1 MEQKITE
8 VDVVVVGG
16 GSAGSTAAIRA
27 QKDLPLGRVLLLEKA
42 HVKRSGAIAIGM
54 DGLNNAVIPGHA
66 TPEQYVKEITMAN
79 DGIVNQRAVLAYA
92 ERSYEMIQQLDGW
105 GVKFQ
110 KTESGDFDVK
120 KVHHNGSYV
129 LPMPEGYDLKKILTK
144 MIRRSGVRVSNRVM
158 ATRLLTGPDGRVAGV
173 LGLDVRDGS
182 VEVIRA
188 KTVILCCGASG
199 RLGLPASGYLF
210 GTYENPANAGD
221 GYALA
226 YHAGAELTGIECFQ
240 INPLIKDYNGPACAY
255 VTGPLGGH
263 TVNAHGHR
271 FIESDYWSG
280 QMMLEFYRELHSE
293 NGPVYLK
300 LNHLAPETLTEI
312 ERVLHRTERPSRGRF
327 HAGRGNS
334 YADDLVEMHISE
346 IGLCSGHSGS
356 GVAVNERGET
366 TVAGLYAAGDMACV
380 PHNYLL
386 GAMTYGQICAEN
398 ALDYL
403 RGGAAAPAESGID
416 AGSVDDQI
424 ERERARLRAPLDRP
438 RGIPPH
444 QLEYKI
450 RRLVNDY
457 LQPPKTATRMQHGL
471 ALFQRALDE
480 LDEVGAASPHELMR
494 AVEVGFIR
502 DSAEMAAR
510 ASLFRTESRWGL
522 YHHRLDYPEID
533 DANWFVH
540 VNLRKGRDGQMQLFK
555 RPVAP
560 YIVPLDDGERR
571 SYYRVRVPAPPAA
584 AAEARA

>member
-1 MEQKITE
+1 MNIIETE

-27 QKDLPLGRVLLLEKA
+27 QRDLPVGRVLLLEKA

-54 DGLNNAVIPGHA
+54 DGLNNAIIPGHS

-92 ERSYEMIQQLDGW
+92 ERSYEMIKKLDSW

-110 KTESGDFDVK
+110 KNEAGDFDVK

-129 LPMPEGYDLKKILTK
+129 LPMPEGYDLKKILTR

-158 ATRLLTGPDGRVAGV
+158 ATRLLTSGGRIAGV
-173 LGLDVRDGS
+173 LGLDVRTGDLH
-182 VEVIRA
+182 VIRA
-188 KTVILCCGASG
+188 KSVILCCGASG

-221 GYALA
+221 GYSLA

-255 VTGPLGGH
+255 VTGPFGGH
-263 TVNAHGHR
+263 TVNARGHR

-280 QMMLEFYRELHSE
+280 QMMLEFYRELHSA

-300 LNHLAPETLTEI
+300 LSHLAPETLTEI

-327 HAGRGNS
+327 HAGRKHT
-334 YADDLVEMHISE
+334 YAADMVEMHISE
-346 IGLCSGHSGS
+346 IGLCSGHSAS
-356 GVAVNERGET
+356 GVYVDERGET
-366 TVAGLYAAGDMACV
+366 TLPGLFAAGDMACV

-386 GAMTYGQICAEN
+386 GAMTYGEICAEN
-398 ALDYL
+398 ALSRVHD
-403 RGGAAAPAESGID
+403 AAPTTEID
-416 AGSVDDQI
+416 VADQI
-424 ERERARLRAPLDRP
+424 ETERARLEAPLRRP

-444 QLEYKI
+444 QYEYKV

-457 LQPPKTATRMQHGL
+457 LQPPKTAARMEHGL
-471 ALFQRALDE
+471 ALFMRASEEFDTLSAE
-480 LDEVGAASPHELMR
+480 GPHELMR
-494 AVEVGFIR
+494 VIEAGFIR
-502 DSAEMAAR
+502 DCAEMAAR

-522 YHHRLDYPEID
+522 YHHRLDYPDLD
-533 DANWFVH
+533 DENWLVH
-540 VNLRKGRDGQMQLFK
+540 VNLRKRADGTMEAVK
-555 RPVAP
+555 RPLEP
-560 YIVPLDDGERR
+560 YVVPLDERERR
-571 SYYRVRVPAPPAA
+571 SYYQIRVPAAPPIK
-584 AAEARA
+584 ELRT